1 MKNYYLAIDI
11 GASSGRHIIGSLNN
25 GKIEYEEI
33 YRFSNNFVKRENEL
47 CWDLDNLFFEI
58 IKGLKK
64 CKELNK
70 IPISVGIDTWAV
82 DFVLLDKNDNI
93 LGNSVSYRD
102 SRTKGMDKQVYK
114 IISEND
120 LYKRTGI
127 QKQIFNS
134 IYQLMAIKN
143 KNPKLLEEATSI
155 LMIPDYF
162 NFLLTGNKVLEYTNA
177 TTTQLVSPI
186 TKDWDYELIE
196 MLGYNKNL
204 FKPLSLP
211 RTIVGRLKSKI
222 VSEVGFDCNV
232 ILPATHDT
240 ASAVVAIP
248 TIRDDTIYIS
258 SGTWSLIG
266 IEREFA
272 DCSIESKN
280 ANFTNEGG
288 YNYKFRYLKNIMG
301 LWMVQLLKKE
311 LKDKYSFEELC
322 KMAEESNISTII
334 NCNDNVFLNPNSI
347 INEIKNYCIENNLEV
362 PKTEA
367 DFAKVIYNSLSVCY
381 KNAILEIENLTG
393 KSYKSI
399 NIVGGGSNAQ
409 YLNKLTANATKKEV
423 IAGPKEATALGNL
436 VVQMIAENKFKDLSE
451 ARKCI
456 YNSFSLKKY

>member
-143 KNPKLLEEATSI
+143 KNPKLLEEATYI

-322 KMAEESNISTII
+322 KIAEESNISTII